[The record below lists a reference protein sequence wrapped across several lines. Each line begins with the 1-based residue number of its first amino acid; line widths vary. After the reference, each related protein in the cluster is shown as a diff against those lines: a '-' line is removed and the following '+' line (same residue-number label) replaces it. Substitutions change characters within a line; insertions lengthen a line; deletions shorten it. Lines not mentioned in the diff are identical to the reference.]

1 MLNASKAGFR
11 RLLPL
16 LRPHLRQLMTGGL
29 CMVVYVGSFP
39 VLVSL
44 AGELFPALG
53 SKDLSRVLQLIAQA
67 VLIFAVQKL
76 AQFGQDSLLAEPA
89 LLVSQRLRRELFS
102 TLQRVELG
110 ALEKLSAGD
119 LTYRLTEDA
128 DRVSEVLYKTIHDTV
143 PSVLQLLVVLG
154 TMLWLDWKL
163 TIAILLLAPVIVWLI
178 SLFGAQVMRA
188 TERSQKKVSEL
199 AGLLG
204 EAIEGLPLVRA
215 FAAEP
220 WLQDRFEQEIS
231 QHRQARQR
239 TYLLVALQHPVVG
252 IIEVI
257 GLFAV
262 LGLAAWRIESG
273 DLTIPGLSS
282 YLTGLIVLIDPIAH
296 VTNNFNEF
304 QQGQASLR
312 RLREIEQE
320 PLEPSDPADSVSLGD
335 VKGALSLES
344 LSFHYVPGQTVLD
357 RLDLQV
363 PAGSVLA
370 VVGPSGAGKS
380 TLFSLLLRFNTAQ
393 QGSILLDGVD
403 ISSMRSRELRKRVAL
418 VPQRTTVFSGSI
430 AEAIRVKGALSL
442 ESLSFHYVK
451 GQTVLDRLDLQ
462 VPAGSVLA
470 VVGPS
475 GAGKSTLFSLLLRF
489 NTAQQGSILLDG
501 VDISSMRS
509 RELRKRVALVPQRT
523 TVFSGSIAEAIRF
536 GRRATHEQMVS
547 AARLANA
554 DDFIQALPDG
564 YNTKLEERGSNL
576 SGGQLQ
582 RIAIARAVLG
592 DPAILLLDEATSA
605 LDAEAEAAV
614 QLGLNRAM
622 ADRTVIVIAH
632 RLATVQEADKIV
644 VLEHGRIV
652 ELGSHAELMNA
663 YGRYRDLCERQII
676 RGVEVT

>member
-344 LSFHYVPGQTVLD
+344 LSFHYV
-357 RLDLQV
+357 
-363 PAGSVLA
+363 
-370 VVGPSGAGKS
+370 
-380 TLFSLLLRFNTAQ
+380 
-393 QGSILLDGVD
+393 
-403 ISSMRSRELRKRVAL
+403 
-418 VPQRTTVFSGSI
+418 
-430 AEAIRVKGALSL
+430 
-442 ESLSFHYVK
+442 K

-509 RELRKRVALVPQRT
+509 RELRQRVALVPQRT

-622 ADRTVIVIAH
+622 TDRTVIVIAH